1 MWVFV
6 RVIQK
11 MNFLYIWYMRGS
23 FRYEYIYFLKECEYI
38 KYIKNKILI
47 EPLIRNKIN
56 FLK

>member
-1 MWVFV
+1 
-6 RVIQK
+6 
-11 MNFLYIWYMRGS
+11 MRGS